1 MCIVYLFWGVLLL
14 LVLLHTPTSALVSDC
29 CQLEFVNMSKIH
41 LRLAVFKTHA
51 HQQSVLVVFYFSN
64 PYPPLS
70 VCIFPM
76 HMLKTIY
83 IYIMLSACSL
93 KVHQLPSRYSYSRQN
108 KLRSQQGEDNAMCVC
123 VWVYMYIFYIYIFFL
138 FWPPNSGMTPE
149 SGVVKWL
156 LFHSEDT
163 DPHCT
168 ILQDKRCHPPH
179 LTSN

>member
-1 MCIVYLFWGVLLL
+1 M
-14 LVLLHTPTSALVSDC
+14 LHTPTSALVSDC

-123 VWVYMYIFYIYIFFL
+123 VWVYMYIFYIYFFSFSDL
-138 FWPPNSGMTPE
+138 QTVAWLQR
-149 SGVVKWL
+149 VVLSNGSCPTQRTLTLTAPFCRIKGAIPHIWL
-156 LFHSEDT
+156 QTRKQSD
-163 DPHCT
+163 DWRPWY
-168 ILQDKRCHPPH
+168 
-179 LTSN
+179 